1 LRLLFKMLRTLLPLG
16 VLLALSACQPE
27 KADPRRL
34 QALTY
39 SLEQAN
45 ERAVVNTLEERVRMR
60 GRIARLG
67 SQAAQNPALAQLV
80 ARCDTMQAGA
90 DWLRARLRESRRQ
103 LRLAA
108 PGQALSP
115 AQRAAATQLLA
126 QLVAYRA
133 RLRKLDPRV
142 ALPRLVP
149 PALPTAT
156 APSVLADFY
165 FRDATAAESL
175 AALAQLEAIVLTSE
189 TAALESQSVMLAC
202 GGNIVF
208 DRVGA
213 WAIAESNTVTAGTE
227 YRADLLL
234 ATTLTTT
241 GLTMSAN
248 GQPITV
254 RPGGSGRVRFVA
266 DPRLLGNRP
275 EAMAYWTGVIR
286 ARSPYTQS
294 GDTTY
299 KVRVPY
305 RIVRGR

>member
-1 LRLLFKMLRTLLPLG
+1 MLRTLPPLG
-16 VLLALSACQPE
+16 ALLALSSCQPE

-60 GRIARLG
+60 GRIAMLG
-67 SQAAQNPALAQLV
+67 GQATQNPALTQLV

-90 DWLRARLRESRRQ
+90 DWLRARLRETRQQ
-103 LRLAA
+103 LRLVA
-108 PGQALSP
+108 PSQALSP
-115 AQRAAATQLLA
+115 AQRAAATQLLG

-133 RLRKLDPRV
+133 TLRKLDARV
-142 ALPRLVP
+142 ALPRLIP

-156 APSVLADFY
+156 APSALADFY
-165 FRDATAAESL
+165 FRDATAAEAL
-175 AALAQLEAIVLTSE
+175 AALAQLEATMLTSE
-189 TAALESQSVMLAC
+189 TAALESQSVILAC
-202 GGNIVF
+202 GGNVVF

-213 WAIAESNTVTAGTE
+213 WAIAESNTVVAGTE

-234 ATTLTTT
+234 ASSLTTA
-241 GLTMSAN
+241 GMRMSAN

-254 RPGGSGRVRFVA
+254 QPGGSGRVRFVA
-266 DPRLLGNRP
+266 SPRLLGNRP
-275 EAMAYWTGVIR
+275 AVTAYWTGLIR

>member
-1 LRLLFKMLRTLLPLG
+1 MHKLLLPVA
-16 VLLALSACQPE
+16 VLLILSACQAE

-45 ERAVVNTLEERVRMR
+45 ERAVATNRESWVRMR
-60 GRIARLG
+60 WRIEKFSRP
-67 SQAAQNPALAQLV
+67 AAPNSAIKQLIV
-80 ARCDTMQAGA
+80 RCDTIQAGA
-90 DWLRARLRESRRQ
+90 AWLRARLRESRQQ
-103 LRLAA
+103 LRLVA

-115 AQRAAATQLLA
+115 AQHAAATQLLA

-133 RLRKLDPRV
+133 TLRKLDARV

-149 PALPTAT
+149 PALVTST
-156 APSVLADFY
+156 TPSALADFY
-165 FRDATAAESL
+165 FRDATATEAL
-175 AALAQLEAIVLTSE
+175 AAFVQLEAILLACE
-189 TAALESQSVMLAC
+189 TTALESQSLMLAC

-213 WAIAESNTVTAGTE
+213 WAIAESNTVAAGTE

-234 ATTLTTT
+234 ATALTTT

-248 GQPITV
+248 GQPVTV
-254 RPGGSGRVRFVA
+254 QPSGFGRVRFIA
-266 DPRLLGNRP
+266 DPRLLGNRS
-275 EAMAYWTGVIR
+275 EITAYWTGIIR

-305 RIVRGR
+305 RIVRSQ

>member
-1 LRLLFKMLRTLLPLG
+1 MLKLVLPLG
-16 VLLALSACQPE
+16 ILLALSGCHTKE
-27 KADPRRL
+27 ADLRRL

-45 ERAVVNTLEERVRMR
+45 ERAIINALHEERYLRN
-60 GRIARLG
+60 RLAMFG

-103 LRLAA
+103 VCLLA
-108 PGQALSP
+108 PDQALSP

-126 QLVAYRA
+126 QLVAYRV

-149 PALPTAT
+149 PALPTST
-156 APSVLADFY
+156 APSALADFY
-165 FRDATAAESL
+165 FREATAAEAL
-175 AALAQLEAIVLTSE
+175 AALAQLEATVLTSE
-189 TAALESQSVMLAC
+189 TAALESQSILLAC

-213 WAIAESNTVTAGTE
+213 WAIAESNTVVAGTE

-234 ATTLTTT
+234 ATTLTTA
-241 GLTMSAN
+241 GLTMRAN

-254 RPGGSGRVRFVA
+254 QPGGSGRVRFVA
-266 DPRLLGNRP
+266 DPRLLGDRP
-275 EAMAYWTGVIR
+275 EVMAYWTGVIC